1 MEEELG
7 GQDGMVLGLYRKCT
21 MIKKSVVFVYSLL
34 LGQKREEKYLYA
46 PTYIGQQLSI
56 TWYNY

>member
-34 LGQKREEKYLYA
+34 LGQKREEKYMRQ
-46 PTYIGQQLSI
+46 PT
-56 TWYNY
+56 